1 MSSPRRAVPH
11 APRPAAVPAR
21 RRGSRMEIPP
31 NQSSSARLSTPRRLQ
46 AGHAGW
52 GWLWSWLPG
61 ATPARGV
68 PDTVES
74 RFSGDKIP

>member
-11 APRPAAVPAR
+11 ASRPPAAPAR

-68 PDTVES
+68 PDTVEA

>member
-1 MSSPRRAVPH
+1 MA
-11 APRPAAVPAR
+11 APRVRLAVARPAPVRTAPGR
-21 RRGSRMEIPP
+21 RSRMEIPP

-61 ATPARGV
+61 APPARGV

-74 RFSGDKIP
+74 YFSGDKIP

>member
-1 MSSPRRAVPH
+1 MS
-11 APRPAAVPAR
+11 APRPAAPPAPRPATAPAR
-21 RRGSRMEIPP
+21 RRGLRMEIPP
-31 NQSSSARLSTPRRLQ
+31 NQSSSARLATPKRLQ

-61 ATPARGV
+61 NARRRSAPASIE
-68 PDTVES
+68 D